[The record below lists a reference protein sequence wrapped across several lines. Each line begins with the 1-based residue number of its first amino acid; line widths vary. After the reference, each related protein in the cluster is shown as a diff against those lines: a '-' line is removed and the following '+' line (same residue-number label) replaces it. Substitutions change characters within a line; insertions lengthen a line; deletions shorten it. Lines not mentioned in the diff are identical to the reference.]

1 MEKKS
6 LTKGDLERRIKNAVV
21 LVPKD
26 KDTIS
31 IYFDGKGLRLDVTQ
45 DYAVIST
52 GFHRHVFN
60 SYTAQGVSRPW
71 LYVKRFI
78 EIALA
83 NDCTVKDA
91 KGETTRS
98 YGKLMAILKEKEDKT
113 EYNVCWYIDLW
124 FNNIF
129 HPLYGIGETEAES
142 FLVYESYLHNIAR
155 NHIILSEKVNGMTNL
170 EFINA
175 VVDDV
180 KKFTEGIDERVI
192 FQAKSDEQKMQEN
205 IDALQEHETDKAI
218 EEGAQEN
225 EQ

>member
-1 MEKKS
+1 MEKKA

-21 LVPKD
+21 LVPRD

-31 IYFDGKGLRLDVTQ
+31 IYFDDKGLRLDVTQ

-78 EIALA
+78 EIALV
-83 NDCTVKDA
+83 NDCTVKNA

-192 FQAKSDEQKMQEN
+192 FQAKRDEQKMQEN
-205 IDALQEHETDKAI
+205 IDALQEYENDKAI

>member
-21 LVPKD
+21 LVPRD

-31 IYFDGKGLRLDVTQ
+31 IYFDDKGLRLDVTQ

>member
-21 LVPKD
+21 LVPRD

-31 IYFDGKGLRLDVTQ
+31 IYFDDKGLRLDVTQ

-83 NDCTVKDA
+83 NDCAVKDA
-91 KGETTRS
+91 RGETTRS

-192 FQAKSDEQKMQEN
+192 FPAKSDEQKMQEN